1 LRVPSSSAQAS
12 AGGAPQLRV
21 VLFSGGRGA
30 DVLTRQLV
38 GNPAISLTIAING
51 YDDGASTGEVRR
63 WLHDS
68 LGPSDFRKNASRLA
82 AALGSCAPSLIDLL
96 DLRFPTGATEADA
109 RRAFLA
115 IAGDRTVDAA
125 EVRAAA
131 DRLDPGA
138 RSRVSEAITLFAAH
152 LTKRGEP
159 FDFSDCSLGNLIF
172 AGLYLQSERRFNRA
186 VDAYAALVGL
196 PEGLIENVTDGTNAW
211 LAGIDGAGQLL
222 ATEEEMVDA
231 AHPHRVRDI
240 FLIDRPLTDSER
252 SAIDLSPKTAR
263 KLLEGRAASPPLN
276 PRLAG
281 KIAAA
286 DLIIYAPG
294 TQHSSL
300 FPSYLTP
307 GLSAAIAANLSA
319 IKLLITNIQSDAE
332 IPGSNAVDIIDRALF
347 YLKEKGRVACPTP
360 CLITHYV
367 LNDPGREDAARPY
380 VALGP
385 LDSIEDPRLVRIANY
400 EEGVTG
406 RHDAARVLAPF
417 IEAILSANRRKRVAV
432 LLHDAG
438 STNKAVQT
446 LLEMVR
452 GGVGRLP
459 LDLTVFHS
467 GGELDAG
474 FTGSLPFTVVPLP
487 GGDVS
492 FAKAARGG
500 GFDFVVLFESSGMYR
515 GEDLVAV
522 ASHLAVGRLDA
533 VWGSRRLS
541 VREIQESYRFRYR
554 KNMVLGAVSYVGSH
568 ALSLAYLFLY
578 GRYISDTLSAVR
590 AVRASDALD
599 EMIDLTHKRAN
610 HLLLTGLLRR
620 KADILEIPVRFV
632 PISPER
638 VKRTSPL
645 EGLQALATIAWRRI
659 APPGRAVA
667 ETGIGAPV
675 PDPTPS
681 KSVHSSR

>member
-1 LRVPSSSAQAS
+1 
-12 AGGAPQLRV
+12 
-21 VLFSGGRGA
+21 
-30 DVLTRQLV
+30 
-38 GNPAISLTIAING
+38 
-51 YDDGASTGEVRR
+51 
-63 WLHDS
+63 
-68 LGPSDFRKNASRLA
+68 
-82 AALGSCAPSLIDLL
+82 LL
-96 DLRFPTGATEADA
+96 DLRFPAGASEADA

-115 IAGDRTVDAA
+115 IGRDRTVDATQ
-125 EVRAAA
+125 VRAVA
-131 DRLDPGA
+131 DRLDPAA
-138 RSRVSEAITLFAAH
+138 RARVADAIARFAAR
-152 LTKRGEP
+152 LTETGEP

-172 AGLYLQSERRFNRA
+172 AGLYLQADRRFNRA
-186 VDAYAALVGL
+186 VDAYSALVGL
-196 PEGLIENVTDGTNAW
+196 PEGLVENVTDGTNAW
-211 LAGIDGAGQLL
+211 LVGIDGEGHLL

-231 AHPHRVRDI
+231 AHPRRVRDI
-240 FLIDRPLTDSER
+240 FLIDRPLTGGER
-252 SAIDLSPKTAR
+252 SAIGLSPTTATR
-263 KLLEGRAASPPLN
+263 MLQERAASPLLN

-319 IKLLITNIQSDAE
+319 IKLLLTNIQSDAE
-332 IPGSNAVDIIDRALF
+332 ITGSSAVDIIDRAVF

-360 CLITHYV
+360 CLITHYL
-367 LNDPGREDAARPY
+367 LNDPGREDAAKPY
-380 VALGP
+380 VALGA

-406 RHDAARVLAPF
+406 RHDAARVLGPF
-417 IEAILSANRRKRVAV
+417 IDAILSAHRRKRVAV

-438 STNKAVQT
+438 SINKTVQT

-459 LDLTVFHS
+459 LDLTVFYS

-474 FTGSLPFTVVPLP
+474 FTSSLPFSVVPLP

-492 FAKAARGG
+492 FANAVRGG

-554 KNMVLGAVSYVGSH
+554 KNMVLGTVSYVGSH
-568 ALSLAYLFLY
+568 VLSLAYLFLY

-599 EMIDLTHKRAN
+599 DMIDLTHKRAN

-659 APPGRAVA
+659 AFSRRAAPDPGTV
-667 ETGIGAPV
+667 APV
-675 PDPTPS
+675 PEPTPS